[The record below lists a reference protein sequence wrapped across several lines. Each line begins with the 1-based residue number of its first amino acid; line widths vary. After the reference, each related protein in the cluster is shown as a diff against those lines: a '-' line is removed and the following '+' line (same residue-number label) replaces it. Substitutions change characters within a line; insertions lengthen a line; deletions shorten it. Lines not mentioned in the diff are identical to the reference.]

1 VQRSC
6 LWLQQGWFRLVR
18 VGCQEDVLLTAYAS
32 RVFQEVVMTDDVKAN
47 RTVDLKGQV
56 CPYTFVRS
64 KLAIEKMGLGEVLE
78 IVLDHKPAVEN
89 VPKSME
95 NEGQKVLK
103 IDQTGEKEW
112 HVFIRKDKEKKRS

>member
-1 VQRSC
+1 MAEE
-6 LWLQQGWFRLVR
+6 F
-18 VGCQEDVLLTAYAS
+18 TI
-32 RVFQEVVMTDDVKAN
+32 TK
-47 RTVDLKGQV
+47 TVDLKGQV

-64 KLAIEKMGLGEVLE
+64 KLAIEKMSLGEVLE

-112 HVFIRKDKEKKRS
+112 HVFVRKDKEKAKK

>member
-1 VQRSC
+1 M
-6 LWLQQGWFRLVR
+6 
-18 VGCQEDVLLTAYAS
+18 A
-32 RVFQEVVMTDDVKAN
+32 DDIKVDK
-47 RTVDLKGQV
+47 TVDLRGQV

-64 KLAIEKMGLGEVLE
+64 KLAIEKMNIGEVLE
-78 IVLDHKPAVEN
+78 VILDHQPAVVN

-112 HVFIRKDKEKKRS
+112 HLFVRKDK